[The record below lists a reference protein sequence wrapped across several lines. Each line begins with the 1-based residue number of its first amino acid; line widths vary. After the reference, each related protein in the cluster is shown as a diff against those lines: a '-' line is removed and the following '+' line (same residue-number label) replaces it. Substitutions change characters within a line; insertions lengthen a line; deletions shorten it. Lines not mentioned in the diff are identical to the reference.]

1 MSLNMKIWR
10 INKGGLIEAQD
21 SSLESEAILEEWIAK
36 DSSLLG
42 LDLLI
47 IGRQV
52 VTEFGGRVDLLA
64 IDIQGDISIIELKKD
79 RTPRDVVAQVIDYA
93 SWVKRLGYQEL
104 NGISEKFLNKNLSAA
119 FTDFYG
125 QAIPEKI
132 NVNHKMII
140 VASEFDDSS
149 ERIVQ
154 YLAEEHDININA
166 LFFSV
171 FQDQQGK
178 LLGRAWLLNPE
189 DVQDRAESKKQ
200 APWTGYWFVNVG
212 EGPHRNWDDNVK
224 FGYIGAGQGPKYST
238 PLKKLKTG
246 DPIFAYMKRLGY
258 VGYGLVAEP
267 ATMVKNFLV
276 TKDGK
281 TLLDLPLVAPKVA
294 ENRDDPKFSEWAVRV
309 DWKKTFG
316 RDSARYFKG
325 LFANQNIVC
334 KLRQQQTID
343 FLRSEFQ
350 TED

>member
-10 INKGGLIEAQD
+10 INKGGLIEAKD

-64 IDIQGDISIIELKKD
+64 IDIQGDISIIELKKY

-104 NGISEKFLNKNLSAA
+104 NGISEKLLNNNLYAA
-119 FTDFYG
+119 FTYFYG

-154 YLAEEHDININA
+154 YLAEEHDVNINA
-166 LFFSV
+166 LFFSE
-171 FQDQQGK
+171 FPDQRGK
-178 LLGRAWLLNPE
+178 LIGRAWLSDPE
-189 DVQDRAESKKQ
+189 YVQD
-200 APWTGYWFVNVG
+200 
-212 EGPHRNWDDNVK
+212 
-224 FGYIGAGQGPKYST
+224 
-238 PLKKLKTG
+238 
-246 DPIFAYMKRLGY
+246 
-258 VGYGLVAEP
+258 
-267 ATMVKNFLV
+267 
-276 TKDGK
+276 
-281 TLLDLPLVAPKVA
+281 
-294 ENRDDPKFSEWAVRV
+294 
-309 DWKKTFG
+309 
-316 RDSARYFKG
+316 
-325 LFANQNIVC
+325 
-334 KLRQQQTID
+334 
-343 FLRSEFQ
+343 
-350 TED
+350 